1 MHEAFHKSVQ
11 VPLACP
17 SQAVECLAA
26 LAETNA
32 PNVRVLAKDGCVAA
46 LLSVIGHAD
55 AASKSARS
63 GVVLLQY
70 LAQHQASVRCV
81 RRWCCQ

>member
-32 PNVRVLAKDGCVAA
+32 ANVRVLAKDGCVAA
-46 LLSVIGHAD
+46 LLSVLSQAD
-55 AASKSARS
+55 AVSKSVRS
-63 GVVLLQY
+63 AAVLLRFI
-70 LAQHQASVRCV
+70 AQHQSLVR
-81 RRWCCQ
+81 